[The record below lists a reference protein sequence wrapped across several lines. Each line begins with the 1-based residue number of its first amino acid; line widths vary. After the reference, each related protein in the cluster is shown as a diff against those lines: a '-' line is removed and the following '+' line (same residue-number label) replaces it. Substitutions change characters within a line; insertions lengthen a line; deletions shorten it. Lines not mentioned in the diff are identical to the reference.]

1 MIFIALAAFG
11 GGLLSAIMG
20 WLDSGEPF
28 NLKKFG
34 KSVIV
39 SVLAGI
45 GVAIFS
51 QNAEPS
57 MKNILE
63 AVIVGAGSDVLA
75 NRGLGAYRS
84 LTKPDA

>member
-1 MIFIALAAFG
+1 M
-11 GGLLSAIMG
+11 
-20 WLDSGEPF
+20 
-28 NLKKFG
+28 
-34 KSVIV
+34 
-39 SVLAGI
+39 LAGI

-84 LTKPDA
+84 LTKPDAWNIPTLPEMRATCYVVGYLLPGSNLQYSFR